1 MPLPYKSNI
10 SHPWVLNLMILPV
23 ISWCSSPLHTAHS
36 LLNGALYQIKQLSV
50 YMIIVLEGSAF
61 FFSLTH
67 LPLEHRHVTILQ
79 TLKNSY
85 CYVGFAVYYHLLVFV
100 CCNPDGM
107 CVVCHLDNLFM
118 MRLFCFL
125 DWSGFSLTLLKHG
138 CLKGSLQFT
147 GRITLDFLV
156 SHRHCDI
163 AYSWALSVWRPKMAA

>member
-1 MPLPYKSNI
+1 M
-10 SHPWVLNLMILPV
+10 
-23 ISWCSSPLHTAHS
+23 HTAHS

-107 CVVCHLDNLFM
+107 CVVSF
-118 MRLFCFL
+118 R
-125 DWSGFSLTLLKHG
+125 
-138 CLKGSLQFT
+138 
-147 GRITLDFLV
+147 
-156 SHRHCDI
+156 
-163 AYSWALSVWRPKMAA
+163 LSVYDAIILLFGLEWIFSHSAETQLSQGVFAIYRQNHSRLPC